1 MTMKRAGMAGLI
13 LAFCGVLLAAQGV
26 EKKETESDSAARQR
40 VAMEAEKAEIKRQWD
55 NLKSFQMELDQRAAA
70 MEAFKKDLDEREKLL
85 TQRFENES
93 VNKQV
98 IESYENIDPE
108 QAAPL
113 LMALFKEDETL
124 TALLLRRMAAK
135 KAGKILEAMI
145 PLDPELSTRLSQKIL
160 TFYSDRKNQAPKPR

>member
-1 MTMKRAGMAGLI
+1 
-13 LAFCGVLLAAQGV
+13 
-26 EKKETESDSAARQR
+26 
-40 VAMEAEKAEIKRQWD
+40 
-55 NLKSFQMELDQRAAA
+55 MELDQRAAA

-98 IESYENIDPE
+98 IESFENIDPE